1 MKRFHSHRRQLKTK
15 NPNLANKAEVAE
27 AVGVGAIIFSDLKQH
42 RKHDIEFNLETML
55 QTEGETGPYVQYAFA
70 RAKSVLR
77 KAGDIQPYSVDEVN
91 DFEWEIIRALEQ
103 FPQTVKRAA
112 DDLDP
117 SIIAKYAIDLAQTFS
132 SFYGNVKVL
141 SDANHLPY
149 RIALITSTAI
159 VLKEALRLLGMKAP
173 EEM

>member
-1 MKRFHSHRRQLKTK
+1 MK
-15 NPNLANKAEVAE
+15 
-27 AVGVGAIIFSDLKQH
+27 
-42 RKHDIEFNLETML
+42 
-55 QTEGETGPYVQYAFA
+55 
-70 RAKSVLR
+70 
-77 KAGDIQPYSVDEVN
+77 YSSYTVDEVN
-91 DFEWEIIRALEQ
+91 DFEWEIVKALSSSHRS
-103 FPQTVKRAA
+103 VKRAA

-117 SIIAKYAIDLAQTFS
+117 SIIAKYAVNLAQTFN

-141 SDANHLPY
+141 SDADNLSY

>member
-1 MKRFHSHRRQLKTK
+1 M
-15 NPNLANKAEVAE
+15 
-27 AVGVGAIIFSDLKQH
+27 
-42 RKHDIEFNLETML
+42 
-55 QTEGETGPYVQYAFA
+55 
-70 RAKSVLR
+70 LR

-91 DFEWEIIRALEQ
+91 DFEWEIIRALEE

-117 SIIAKYAIDLAQTFS
+117 SVIAKYAIDLAQTFS

-141 SDANHLPY
+141 SDADHLSY

>member
-1 MKRFHSHRRQLKTK
+1 MLEQVLNEAISLAQTTIETK

-27 AVGVGAIIFSDLKQH
+27 AVGVGAIIFGDLKQH

-91 DFEWEIIRALEQ
+91 DFEWEIVRALEL
-103 FPQTVKRAA
+103 FPQISQARC
-112 DDLDP
+112 
-117 SIIAKYAIDLAQTFS
+117 
-132 SFYGNVKVL
+132 G
-141 SDANHLPY
+141 
-149 RIALITSTAI
+149 
-159 VLKEALRLLGMKAP
+159 
-173 EEM
+173 